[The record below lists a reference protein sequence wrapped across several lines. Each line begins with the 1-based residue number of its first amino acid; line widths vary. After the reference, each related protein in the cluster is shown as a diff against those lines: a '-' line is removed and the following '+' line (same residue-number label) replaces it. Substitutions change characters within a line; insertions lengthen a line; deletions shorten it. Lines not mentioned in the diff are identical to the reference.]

1 MPKSFARCVLRS
13 RADEAGKGFAVVA
26 NEVKELAKETAKA
39 AEDISRKI
47 EGIQSDIKGGVATL
61 ASITSVI
68 NEVNSI
74 SSTTAMAVEEQNAT
88 TNEMARNLGE
98 AARGQRRNREE
109 YLRSGGSGSE
119 QHARRHAK
127 AAAELA
133 RLATSLRT
141 LVAGFKSCQ
150 VNRRSSTVAEGAAA
164 TLRRAPILL
173 SKTGPS
179 SKPQILSRAKETPWP
194 TPTHM
199 VASARRVRVFCN

>member
-68 NEVNSI
+68 
-74 SSTTAMAVEEQNAT
+74 SSTTTMAVEEQNAT